1 MEVGEFM
8 NFYVIELLGFV
19 NSWQYS
25 KIYELLGFVNF

>member
-25 KIYELLGFVNF
+25 RIYELQGFVNF

>member
-25 KIYELLGFVNF
+25 RIYELLGFVNF